1 MYVRECMYEKKRNR
15 ERASVCACVCVLVDA
30 KAEPTKLSEQVF
42 LVSHIIS
49 YVIDILEVQ
58 LCQMFPVVIQGGL
71 HKMLMH
77 IFCELEILYSRN
89 ISEISRSDSITI

>member
-1 MYVRECMYEKKRNR
+1 MYERTRNR
-15 ERASVCACVCVLVDA
+15 ERASVCVCVCVLVDD

-42 LVSHIIS
+42 PVSHIIS

-71 HKMLMH
+71 HKILMH
-77 IFCELEILYSRN
+77 IFCESQILYSRN
-89 ISEISRSDSITI
+89 NSEISRSNSITI